1 MSLSVEWRTRGA
13 KDDAILVLESG
24 GVIREAIVADDGI
37 LSRFLTEQLNDLDS
51 WRGQSLV
58 EGESREPEAWGEL
71 VISRAD
77 TGEVLEADPELL
89 WQGIYLWFRSHGIDY
104 DTPMKRS
111 NSLIED

>member
-1 MSLSVEWRTRGA
+1 MSLSAEWRTRGA
-13 KDDAILVLESG
+13 KDDAILVLESDG
-24 GVIREAIVADDGI
+24 AIREAIVADDNI
-37 LSRFLTEQLNDLDS
+37 LSRFLTEQLHDLDS

-58 EGESREPEAWGEL
+58 EGERREPEAWGEL
-71 VISRAD
+71 VISRAG
-77 TGEVLEADPELL
+77 TGEVIEADPELF